1 MRILDIGLFKNK
13 HFLALVGNGIISVF
27 SVVMMS
33 LIYRALD
40 KVQVGSWFFFLTV
53 YGLADSIRN
62 GFLSTAT
69 VKFYSG
75 TNEERGNEVLGSIWF
90 LALAVTT
97 ILGILNLCFLPF
109 LGHFANP
116 SIAATIHWFAL
127 TLISALPYTI
137 AYWILVADERY
148 IPILWLRM
156 INSGSMILIV
166 AVLMYLNKMSLHN
179 LLLFNFLTNCIT
191 SLAAFSAK
199 LIKNKTFFSR
209 SWECIIEIANFGKYS
224 LATNLSSN
232 LLSSTNTFILNFF
245 LGPAAVAVYTLP
257 SRLMEIIEIPLRSFV
272 GTGMSGMAA
281 AFNNND
287 MEKVGA
293 IFKKYSGMLTWVF
306 IPIAILAFIFADF
319 AIGLLGGGKYI
330 HTEAPNVY
338 RLFMLMA
345 ILYPIDRFNGVT
357 LDIIHLPKMNFYKV
371 LIMLVACI
379 ISDVGGLMISKSI
392 YGVAFASPFTLLT
405 GILVGYI
412 ALKKHID
419 YSFKDVFTIGFKEC
433 VNLIQVKILI
443 PFFNYKPK

>member
-1 MRILDIGLFKNK
+1 MRILDTSLLRNK

-27 SVVMMS
+27 SVIMMS

-53 YGLADSIRN
+53 YGLADAIRN

-69 VKFYSG
+69 VKFYCG
-75 TNEERGNEVLGSIWF
+75 TAPERAKEVLGSIWF
-90 LALAVTT
+90 LALAVTSL
-97 ILGILNLCFLPF
+97 LGLINLCFFPF
-109 LGHFANP
+109 IGHFDNP
-116 SIAATIHWFAL
+116 SISATIHWFTP
-127 TLISALPYTI
+127 TLFSALPYTI
-137 AYWILVADERY
+137 SYWILVADERY
-148 IPILWLRM
+148 IPILWLRL

-166 AVLMYLNKMSLHN
+166 LVLMFLNKMSLDT
-179 LLLFNFLTNCIT
+179 LLLFNFFTNCLT
-191 SLAAFSAK
+191 SLAAYLAR
-199 LIKNKTFFSR
+199 LIKNKTFFNR
-209 SWECIIEIANFGKYS
+209 SWKCIIEIANFGKYS

-281 AFNNND
+281 AYNNND
-287 MEKVGA
+287 MNKVGA

-306 IPIAILAFIFADF
+306 VPIAILAFIFADF

-371 LIMLVACI
+371 LIMLFACVT
-379 ISDVGGLMISKSI
+379 SDLVGVTISKSI
-392 YGVAFASPFTLLT
+392 YGVAFASPITLLT
-405 GILVGYI
+405 GIIVGYI
-412 ALKKHID
+412 ALKKHIA
-419 YSFKDVFTIGFKEC
+419 YSFRDVFKTGFKEC
-433 VNLIQVKILI
+433 VGLIERRVLT
-443 PFFNYKPK
+443 PFFNYKQK